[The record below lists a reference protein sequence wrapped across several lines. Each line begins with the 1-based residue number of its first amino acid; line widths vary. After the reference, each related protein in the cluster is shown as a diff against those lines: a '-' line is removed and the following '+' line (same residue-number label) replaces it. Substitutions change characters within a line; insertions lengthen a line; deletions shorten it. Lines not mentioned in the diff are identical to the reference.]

1 MLYINEPYEIIGAF
15 PGEGDFTL
23 IRQGD
28 EQFVLQGLDAET
40 GTFRSV
46 QELGKKV
53 VPIWTSPM
61 GKAQQERFMAEED
74 SIKGR
79 ILVHVSELVCSNE
92 DAFLDLVSDR
102 LIGNPCL
109 CDIRYTVVGVTEPDT
124 LLIEVAGYLDM

>member
-1 MLYINEPYEIIGAF
+1 MLYINEPYETIGAF
-15 PGEGDFTL
+15 SGEGDFIL

-28 EQFVLQGLDAET
+28 EQFVVQGLDAET
-40 GTFRSV
+40 GTFRSI
-46 QELGKKV
+46 QEFGKEV

-79 ILVHVSELVCSNE
+79 ILVDVYELICSDE
-92 DAFLDLVSDR
+92 GAFLDLISNR